1 MPEIIIDGRV
11 ANRAAAASE
20 WASENPILRA
30 GESGYESD
38 TRKMKIGNGSSRWN
52 NLPYF
57 AIGVTTEAYSGET
70 VNANPF
76 GGFIAH
82 IHVVKEVWEQSEEY
96 NEYAYQI
103 DIPVEGV
110 TGDDTVLVIFTPQS
124 AIDAADAGVLS
135 SGAASEGVVRLYAKN
150 WLSTDLIGICIV
162 WKGAVT

>member
-1 MPEIIIDGRV
+1 MTGRLQHTTGTAADIAARNPVLLLGEIV
-11 ANRAAAASE
+11 
-20 WASENPILRA
+20 
-30 GESGYESD
+30 YESD
-38 TRKMKIGNGSSRWN
+38 TGKMKIGNGSSRWN

-76 GGFIAH
+76 GGFTAH
-82 IHVVKEVWEQSEEY
+82 IHVAKEVWEQSEEY